1 MTVID
6 STNLIVGRLAT
17 NIAKRA
23 LLGEDIN
30 VVNCE
35 KAILTGRKESILK
48 KYRERRDRGNPL
60 KGPFISFMPDR
71 FVRRIIRGMLPY
83 KQEKGRIA
91 YKKVMC
97 YIGVPDKFKD
107 QKAETIESADVTKSN
122 NTKFI
127 DVDTLTKLIRK

>member
-1 MTVID
+1 
-6 STNLIVGRLAT
+6 
-17 NIAKRA
+17 
-23 LLGEDIN
+23 
-30 VVNCE
+30 VNCE
-35 KAILTGRKESILK
+35 KAILTGRKDSILK

-83 KQEKGRIA
+83 KQERGRLA
-91 YKKVMC
+91 YKRVMC

-107 QKAETIESADVTKSN
+107 QKIETIKEADVTKSK